1 MMITNNKIMMI
12 VGQVT
17 MKLLMMGNNTTIK
30 TKVKEEVITI
40 TVVVVGINIKA
51 VDIEKEVIET
61 HLH

>member
-1 MMITNNKIMMI
+1 MMI